1 LTIPQDTKD
10 NKDNK
15 DSSGSWPWTVGK
27 AEEFPLSSPV
37 SFSNLPP
44 FAVTGMAV
52 RPEIKRAVVS
62 YKFERKGQPASTH
75 FAMCDTA
82 NGKILTEW
90 PFPTQQMV
98 LDLSA
103 DGRALLSTS
112 AQPGKERGILRLS
125 VIGTDGQLRR
135 IAWTAHSPARPTG
148 IRYEIGERMDV
159 LGAQEIKWAGF
170 VGNDRIVS
178 VSRLG
183 QLRVFDT
190 DGAKP
195 LTSVEGSPGRP
206 ALSPDGSKVA
216 ILTGN
221 AVTLVDPTEG
231 KVIGTRWIGTLPS
244 HPALAFS
251 PDGSKL
257 AIGGNGKAVFLNL
270 VSGDVQE
277 AVIPKLHVTDVGG
290 FDKPFGWAGNSY
302 LFADGHLHDL
312 RLPASIW
319 DYSGAE
325 QVAFQGS
332 SIWACVHP
340 ADSTTT
346 TLATFNVPNKE
357 TIATLAVATN
367 RPEQI
372 AFKTGDRA
380 KLDVSGI
387 PEQRREEMQTALEQ
401 RLQALG
407 YKVDPAATAVFSASI
422 DATGTKAGVGYTGYD
437 TYSYA
442 KKPAVLRL
450 FVNGKDIWSES
461 WAIEPPFTIKVPPTV
476 TLADHLK
483 QFTIGEPNYKLFS
496 MAPIP
501 ASFPSPQAPTIPFGT
516 TELGV
521 EKKTSWFHW

>member
-1 LTIPQDTKD
+1 MSPRSAAFLVLAFSMAAICGCSRGKAVPRAVPSGTKTVTTQNAPTPIPVDPEPGPGEPIRLTIPQEPKD
-10 NKDNK
+10 NKENK
-15 DSSGSWPWTVGK
+15 DNGGIWPWSVGK
-27 AEEFPLSSPV
+27 AEEFPLSTPV
-37 SFSNLPP
+37 SLPNLPP

-52 RPEIKRAVVS
+52 RPEIKRAIVS
-62 YKFERKGQPASTH
+62 YKYEKKGQPAATR
-75 FAMCDTA
+75 FALCDTA

-90 PFPTQQMV
+90 PVPAQQTV

-103 DGRALLSTS
+103 DGKAFLSTNVQS
-112 AQPGKERGILRLS
+112 GKERGVLRLS

-135 IAWTAHSPARPTG
+135 IAWTPHSSARPNG
-148 IRYEIGERMDV
+148 IRYEIGERTDA
-159 LGAQEIKWAGF
+159 LAAQEIKWAGF

-206 ALSPDGSKVA
+206 AVSPDGSKVA

-221 AVTLVDPTEG
+221 AVTLVDPVEG
-231 KVIGTRWIGTLPS
+231 KVIGTRWVGNLPS

-257 AIGGNGKAVFLNL
+257 AIGGNGKAVFLDL

-290 FDKPFGWAGNSY
+290 YEKPFGWAGNSY

-312 RLPASIW
+312 RFPASIW
-319 DYSGAE
+319 DYLGAE

-332 SIWACVHP
+332 TIWACVRP

-346 TLATFNVPNKE
+346 LASFNLPNKE
-357 TIATLAVATN
+357 TIATLSAATN
-367 RPEQI
+367 RLELI

-380 KLDVSGI
+380 KIDVSGI
-387 PEQRREEMQTALEQ
+387 PEQRRGEVQTALEQ
-401 RLQALG
+401 RLQA
-407 YKVDPAATAVFSASI
+407 
-422 DATGTKAGVGYTGYD
+422 
-437 TYSYA
+437 
-442 KKPAVLRL
+442 
-450 FVNGKDIWSES
+450 
-461 WAIEPPFTIKVPPTV
+461 
-476 TLADHLK
+476 
-483 QFTIGEPNYKLFS
+483 
-496 MAPIP
+496 
-501 ASFPSPQAPTIPFGT
+501 
-516 TELGV
+516 
-521 EKKTSWFHW
+521 